1 MDSNGKKKLGVA
13 IIVAVFVIYVAIVVG
28 MILFLEAPTGL
39 TVAYAVILL
48 LFIVL
53 LSYEGWQRI
62 KEIDG
67 GLEDA
72 IDDY

>member
-1 MDSNGKKKLGVA
+1 MDSNRMKKLGV
-13 IIVAVFVIYVAIVVG
+13 IVILAVFILYGLSVVAAV
-28 MILFLEAPTGL
+28 MFLEAPTGL
-39 TVAYAVILL
+39 TVAYAVITLL
-48 LFIVL
+48 LIAL
-53 LSYEGWQRI
+53 LAYEGWQRI

>member
-1 MDSNGKKKLGVA
+1 MDSNTMKKLGV
-13 IIVAVFVIYVAIVVG
+13 IVILIVFILYGLSVVAAV
-28 MILFLEAPTGL
+28 MFLEAPTGL
-39 TVAYAVILL
+39 TVAYAVIAL
-48 LFIVL
+48 LFIAL

>member
-1 MDSNGKKKLGVA
+1 MDSNTMKKLGVIVILIVF
-13 IIVAVFVIYVAIVVG
+13 IIYGLSVVAAV
-28 MILFLEAPTGL
+28 MFLEAPTGL
-39 TVAYAVILL
+39 TVAYAVIAL

-53 LSYEGWQRI
+53 LAYEGWQRI